1 MKRLALAF
9 ALLLPALALAQTGA
23 PPAQPGKKT
32 TSGIVGALSGE
43 HEAPLGLYIVPWR
56 NSDAAGGPGRP
67 ARMMDEALTLH
78 DDEVFDRQVE
88 YYRALSEHL
97 AQSGRVTP

>member
-1 MKRLALAF
+1 
-9 ALLLPALALAQTGA
+9 
-23 PPAQPGKKT
+23 
-32 TSGIVGALSGE
+32 
-43 HEAPLGLYIVPWR
+43 VPWR